1 MAMDLRD
8 PNVWVSHLLEN
19 LPEEK
24 LASALKDDN
33 PNWEYIDGEIVKLGS
48 LAHSQLDIPEL
59 QRRGLVILASESKDF
74 RLLAHLLRTLQHAGD
89 PHLALRLLALY
100 VEHYWAVAAPQNMAH
115 KKRFASQV
123 IKRFETGI
131 EVFSQNAATAQRDA
145 LSGELAKLAQCWQSH
160 NAPELAQATDD
171 LFALYQ
177 RAFNRAAPAP
187 VPTPAASG
195 SSPQTTATSESGV
208 TQPSAP
214 APQIVIDSHDDK
226 AWRDT
231 LLKVA
236 AILCERQP
244 DSPQGYRLR
253 RHALW
258 QNITSTPQAES
269 DGRTPLAAVSADM
282 VADYHAQLGSADM
295 ALWQQVEKSV
305 LLAPYWLDGHC
316 LSAQTALRLGYK
328 QVADA
333 IRDEVIRF
341 LERLPRFKVSAFWL
355 LILAW
360 IFLLVWIWWKGPMW
374 TLYEEQWLK
383 PLANR
388 WLATAAW
395 GIIALVWLTV
405 RVMKRLQQL
414 EKMQKQ
420 QREEAVDPLSVELN
434 AQQRYLDRWLLRLQ
448 RHLDNRRFLWQ
459 LPWYMVIGPA
469 GSGKTTLLR
478 EGFPS
483 DIIYAPEGARGA
495 EQRLYLTPHVGKQAV
510 IFDIDGTLCAP
521 ADADILHRR
530 LWEHALGWL
539 KEKRARQP
547 LNGIILTLDLPDL
560 LTADK
565 RRREHL
571 LQTLRSRLQDIRQH
585 LHCQLPVYVVL
596 TRLDLLQGFAALFQ
610 SLNRQDRDA
619 ILGVTFTRRAHEN
632 DDWRTELNAFWQTWV
647 DRMNLALPDL
657 MVAQTH
663 TRASLFSFSRQ
674 MQGSREPLVSLLEG
688 LLDGENMNVML
699 RGVYLTS
706 SLQRGQMD
714 DIFTQSAARQYRL
727 GNNPLASWPLV
738 DTAPYFTRSLFP
750 QALLAE
756 PNLATESR
764 AWLIRSRRRLT
775 VFSAT
780 GGVAA
785 LLLITGWH
793 HYYNGNYQSG
803 ITVLKQAKAFMDV
816 PPPQGEDDFGNLQL
830 PLLNPVR
837 DATLAYGDWGD
848 RSRLADM
855 GLYQG
860 RRIGPY
866 VEQTYLQLLEQRY
879 LPSLFNGLVK
889 AMNAAPPESE
899 EKLAVLR
906 VMRMLEDKSG
916 RNNEVVKQY
925 MAKRWSEKFHGQ
937 RDIQA
942 QLMSHLDYALAH
954 TDWHAERQAGDGDA
968 ISRWTPYDKP
978 VVSAQKELS
987 KLPVYQRVYQS
998 LKTRALGVLPADLN
1012 LRDQVGPTFDQ
1023 VFTSADDNK
1032 LVVPQFITRYGLQ
1045 SYFVKQRDEL
1055 VELTAMDSWVLNLT
1069 RNVKYSDADRAEI
1082 QHQLTEQYI
1091 SDYTATWRAGM
1102 DNLNIRNF
1110 ESIGQLTGALEQVI
1124 SGDQPLQRALTV
1136 LRDNTQP
1143 GVFSEK
1149 LSAKEREEALA
1160 EPDYQLLT
1168 RLGHEFAPENS
1179 TLAVQKDKESTMQAV
1194 YQQLTELHRYLLAI
1208 QNAPVPGKSALKA
1221 VQLRLDQNSSDPIFA
1236 TRQMAKT
1243 LPAPLNRWVG
1253 RLADQ
1258 AWHVV
1263 MVEAV
1268 HYMEVD
1274 WRDSVVKPF
1283 NEQLANN
1290 YPFNPRSAQ
1299 DASLDAFERFF
1310 KPDGILDTF
1319 YQQNLKL
1326 FIDNDLSLEDGD
1338 NNVIIREDIIA
1349 QLETAQ
1355 KIRDIFFSK
1364 QNGLGTSFAVET
1376 VSLSGNKRRSVLNL
1390 DGQLVDYSQGRN
1402 YTAHLVWPNNMREGN
1417 ESKLTL
1423 IGTSGNAPRS
1433 ISFSGPWAQFRLFGA
1448 GQLTGVQD
1456 GNFTVRFSVDGGAM
1470 TYRVHTD
1477 TEDNPFSGGLF
1488 SQFGLSDTLY

>member
-1 MAMDLRD
+1 MFRLPTPR
-8 PNVWVSHLLEN
+8 LLSG
-19 LPEEK
+19 LK
-24 LASALKDDN
+24 SAL
-33 PNWEYIDGEIVKLGS
+33 
-48 LAHSQLDIPEL
+48 
-59 QRRGLVILASESKDF
+59 R
-74 RLLAHLLRTLQHAGD
+74 
-89 PHLALRLLALY
+89 
-100 VEHYWAVAAPQNMAH
+100 
-115 KKRFASQV
+115 
-123 IKRFETGI
+123 
-131 EVFSQNAATAQRDA
+131 
-145 LSGELAKLAQCWQSH
+145 
-160 NAPELAQATDD
+160 
-171 LFALYQ
+171 
-177 RAFNRAAPAP
+177 PA
-187 VPTPAASG
+187 
-195 SSPQTTATSESGV
+195 
-208 TQPSAP
+208 
-214 APQIVIDSHDDK
+214 
-226 AWRDT
+226 
-231 LLKVA
+231 
-236 AILCERQP
+236 
-244 DSPQGYRLR
+244 
-253 RHALW
+253 
-258 QNITSTPQAES
+258 
-269 DGRTPLAAVSADM
+269 M
-282 VADYHAQLGSADM
+282 
-295 ALWQQVEKSV
+295 
-305 LLAPYWLDGHC
+305 
-316 LSAQTALRLGYK
+316 
-328 QVADA
+328 
-333 IRDEVIRF
+333 
-341 LERLPRFKVSAFWL
+341 PRFKVSAFWL

-360 IFLLVWIWWKGPMW
+360 IFLLVWIWWKGPTW

-395 GIIALVWLTV
+395 GIIALMWLTV

-530 LWEHALGWL
+530 
-539 KEKRARQP
+539 
-547 LNGIILTLDLPDL
+547 
-560 LTADK
+560 
-565 RRREHL
+565 
-571 LQTLRSRLQDIRQH
+571 
-585 LHCQLPVYVVL
+585 
-596 TRLDLLQGFAALFQ
+596 
-610 SLNRQDRDA
+610 
-619 ILGVTFTRRAHEN
+619 
-632 DDWRTELNAFWQTWV
+632 
-647 DRMNLALPDL
+647 
-657 MVAQTH
+657 
-663 TRASLFSFSRQ
+663 
-674 MQGSREPLVSLLEG
+674 
-688 LLDGENMNVML
+688 
-699 RGVYLTS
+699 
-706 SLQRGQMD
+706 
-714 DIFTQSAARQYRL
+714 
-727 GNNPLASWPLV
+727 
-738 DTAPYFTRSLFP
+738 
-750 QALLAE
+750 
-756 PNLATESR
+756 
-764 AWLIRSRRRLT
+764 
-775 VFSAT
+775 
-780 GGVAA
+780 
-785 LLLITGWH
+785 
-793 HYYNGNYQSG
+793 
-803 ITVLKQAKAFMDV
+803 
-816 PPPQGEDDFGNLQL
+816 
-830 PLLNPVR
+830 
-837 DATLAYGDWGD
+837 
-848 RSRLADM
+848 
-855 GLYQG
+855 
-860 RRIGPY
+860 
-866 VEQTYLQLLEQRY
+866 
-879 LPSLFNGLVK
+879 
-889 AMNAAPPESE
+889 
-899 EKLAVLR
+899 
-906 VMRMLEDKSG
+906 
-916 RNNEVVKQY
+916 
-925 MAKRWSEKFHGQ
+925 
-937 RDIQA
+937 
-942 QLMSHLDYALAH
+942 
-954 TDWHAERQAGDGDA
+954 
-968 ISRWTPYDKP
+968 
-978 VVSAQKELS
+978 
-987 KLPVYQRVYQS
+987 
-998 LKTRALGVLPADLN
+998 
-1012 LRDQVGPTFDQ
+1012 
-1023 VFTSADDNK
+1023 
-1032 LVVPQFITRYGLQ
+1032 
-1045 SYFVKQRDEL
+1045 
-1055 VELTAMDSWVLNLT
+1055 
-1069 RNVKYSDADRAEI
+1069 
-1082 QHQLTEQYI
+1082 LTEQYI

-1253 RLADQ
+1253 RLTDQ

-1338 NNVIIREDIIA
+1338 NSVIIREDIIA
-1349 QLETAQ
+1349 QLKTAQ

-1423 IGTSGNAPRS
+1423 VGANGGAPRS

>member
-1 MAMDLRD
+1 MEFEERYFREELDYLR
-8 PNVWVSHLLEN
+8 
-19 LPEEK
+19 
-24 LASALKDDN
+24 
-33 PNWEYIDGEIVKLGS
+33 
-48 LAHSQLDIPEL
+48 QL
-59 QRRGLVILASESKDF
+59 SK
-74 RLLAHLLRTLQHAGD
+74 LLATEK
-89 PHLALRLLALY
+89 PHLARFLAEKDADPDIERLLEGVAFLTGNLRQKIEDEFPELTHGLIKMLWPNYLRPVPAMTLIEYTPDMDKSSVPVLIPRNEQFTTNAGEIRVDEVLPSDAKKEEPPPCTFTLCRDIWLLPVRLEQIENRSTTRNGVINITFSVAPGTDFRTLDLNKLRFWLGNDDNYTRDQLYLWFCEYLQGADLTVGEQHLRLPEFMLKAVGFEPQDAMLPWPKNVHSGYRILQEYFCYPDAFLFFDLCGCPALPDGLQA
-100 VEHYWAVAAPQNMAH
+100 EFFTLQL
-115 KKRFASQV
+115 RFS
-123 IKRFETGI
+123 RP
-131 EVFSQNAATAQRDA
+131 
-145 LSGELAKLAQCWQSH
+145 L
-160 NAPELAQATDD
+160 
-171 LFALYQ
+171 
-177 RAFNRAAPAP
+177 P
-187 VPTPAASG
+187 VD
-195 SSPQTTATSESGV
+195 
-208 TQPSAP
+208 
-214 APQIVIDSHDDK
+214 I
-226 AWRDT
+226 
-231 LLKVA
+231 
-236 AILCERQP
+236 
-244 DSPQGYRLR
+244 RLR
-253 RHALW
+253 RD
-258 QNITSTPQAES
+258 S
-269 DGRTPLAAVSADM
+269 
-282 VADYHAQLGSADM
+282 
-295 ALWQQVEKSV
+295 
-305 LLAPYWLDGHC
+305 
-316 LSAQTALRLGYK
+316 LRLY
-328 QVADA
+328 
-333 IRDEVIRF
+333 
-341 LERLPRFKVSAFWL
+341 
-355 LILAW
+355 
-360 IFLLVWIWWKGPMW
+360 
-374 TLYEEQWLK
+374 
-383 PLANR
+383 
-388 WLATAAW
+388 
-395 GIIALVWLTV
+395 
-405 RVMKRLQQL
+405 
-414 EKMQKQ
+414 
-420 QREEAVDPLSVELN
+420 
-434 AQQRYLDRWLLRLQ
+434 
-448 RHLDNRRFLWQ
+448 
-459 LPWYMVIGPA
+459 
-469 GSGKTTLLR
+469 
-478 EGFPS
+478 
-483 DIIYAPEGARGA
+483 
-495 EQRLYLTPHVGKQAV
+495 
-510 IFDIDGTLCAP
+510 CAP
-521 ADADILHRR
+521 AI
-530 LWEHALGWL
+530 
-539 KEKRARQP
+539 
-547 LNGIILTLDLPDL
+547 N
-560 LTADK
+560 
-565 RRREHL
+565 
-571 LQTLRSRLQDIRQH
+571 
-585 LHCQLPVYVVL
+585 
-596 TRLDLLQGFAALFQ
+596 LF
-610 SLNRQDRDA
+610 
-619 ILGVTFTRRAHEN
+619 
-632 DDWRTELNAFWQTWV
+632 
-647 DRMNLALPDL
+647 
-657 MVAQTH
+657 
-663 TRASLFSFSRQ
+663 
-674 MQGSREPLVSLLEG
+674 
-688 LLDGENMNVML
+688 
-699 RGVYLTS
+699 
-706 SLQRGQMD
+706 
-714 DIFTQSAARQYRL
+714 
-727 GNNPLASWPLV
+727 
-738 DTAPYFTRSLFP
+738 
-750 QALLAE
+750 
-756 PNLATESR
+756 
-764 AWLIRSRRRLT
+764 
-775 VFSAT
+775 
-780 GGVAA
+780 
-785 LLLITGWH
+785 
-793 HYYNGNYQSG
+793 
-803 ITVLKQAKAFMDV
+803 
-816 PPPQGEDDFGNLQL
+816 
-830 PLLNPVR
+830 
-837 DATLAYGDWGD
+837 
-848 RSRLADM
+848 
-855 GLYQG
+855 
-860 RRIGPY
+860 IGPY

-1032 LVVPQFITRYGLQ
+1032 LVVPQFLTRYGLQ

-1069 RNVKYSDADRAEI
+1069 RSVKYSDADRAEI
-1082 QHQLTEQYI
+1082 QRQLTEQYI

-1253 RLADQ
+1253 RLTDQ